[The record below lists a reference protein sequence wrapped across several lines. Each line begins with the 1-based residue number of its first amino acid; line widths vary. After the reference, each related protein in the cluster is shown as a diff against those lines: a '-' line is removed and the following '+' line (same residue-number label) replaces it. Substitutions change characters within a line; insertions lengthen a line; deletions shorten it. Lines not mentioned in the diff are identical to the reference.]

1 MYGNF
6 AIAAAYAVANYF
18 SFHISGGHLNPAVT
32 FCIFLN
38 ESSKEKPKYSFD
50 DALRYFVCQAI
61 GGLFATIVSRF
72 MGGKVI
78 DVGIS
83 PTTTDGLG
91 FFFEITMSI
100 LLCIVYSHLSES

>member
-1 MYGNF
+1 
-6 AIAAAYAVANYF
+6 
-18 SFHISGGHLNPAVT
+18 
-32 FCIFLN
+32 
-38 ESSKEKPKYSFD
+38 
-50 DALRYFVCQAI
+50 
-61 GGLFATIVSRF
+61 